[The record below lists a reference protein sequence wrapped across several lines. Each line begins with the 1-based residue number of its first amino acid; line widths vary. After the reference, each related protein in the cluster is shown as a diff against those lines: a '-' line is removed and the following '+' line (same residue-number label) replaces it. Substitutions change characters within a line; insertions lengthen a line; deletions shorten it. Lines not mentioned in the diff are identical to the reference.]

1 MSGSDND
8 IEAAIDAEVDAS
20 IDNAINEAVE
30 KAASSTSSAS
40 AASSSGSGSKPRSRN
55 RASLILEKNAVE
67 QTLSRELTT
76 SIVTL
81 LVRLNEHVQEL
92 GRPLHGESPREVE
105 ATRAK
110 TQTIIA
116 DAEAVGLE
124 LKSIEQRLVADLN
137 DGFLDVRAIGPVAA
151 LNDAKTALQKV
162 IDLIPVRIADLERH
176 LQAHKH

>member
-1 MSGSDND
+1 MSDDN
-8 IEAAIDAEVDAS
+8 AAATAVDAD
-20 IDNAINEAVE
+20 IDNAIETAINEASE
-30 KAASSTSSAS
+30 KS
-40 AASSSGSGSKPRSRN
+40 ASSSSSSSTKPRSRN

-67 QTLSRELTT
+67 QTRSRELTT

-105 ATRAK
+105 QTRAQ

-151 LNDAKTALQKV
+151 LNDAKAALQQV
-162 IDLIPVRIADLERH
+162 VDLIPVRIADLERH
-176 LQAHKH
+176 LQQLQEK